1 MARNWLLGIAAAA
14 ALTSAAVSRIPLAT
28 VTADDDGVNKFWARL
43 RSFDEVPS
51 ISSPAEG
58 TFRAR
63 LQSDGLHYKLT
74 YSGLTAPVTQAHIHF
89 GQTHTAGGIM
99 VWLCSGPTN
108 VDPTG
113 LAPTCP
119 QEGAVEG
126 VITESNIVQ
135 PGAPPP
141 SQGQGIAAGEF
152 DEFLRAL
159 GKGAGYANV
168 HSQNFPS
175 GEIRGQIN

>member
-1 MARNWLLGIAAAA
+1 MPRNWLLSVAAAA
-14 ALTSAAVSRIPLAT
+14 TLASAAISRAPAT
-28 VTADDDGVNKFWARL
+28 VTADDDHDKEFRARL
-43 RSFDEVPS
+43 QSYNEVPS

-63 LQSDGLHYKLT
+63 LRSDGLHYKLT

-108 VDPTG
+108 TDPTG
-113 LAPTCP
+113 LAPPCV
-119 QEGAVEG
+119 QEGTVEG
-126 VITESNIVQ
+126 VITAANIVQ

-152 DEFLRAL
+152 EEFLRAL
-159 GKGAGYANV
+159 RKGAGYANV
-168 HSQNFPS
+168 HSTNFLG